1 MVIWGCKV
9 DTDFDVE
16 GRNIHSEKEVSEASL
31 RKALERLGAG
41 QQQGRRSSGAG
52 SGMPHRSAPENRR
65 RRFVQDGQ
73 VVVEHH
79 QPSRHAM
86 RTAASVNT
94 EDQQEI
100 TRLRQL
106 LKIEQRRAED
116 GARDVHEAQ
125 AQIRSIETH
134 LVHAKLH
141 AQELEGVV
149 KEKDSIIL
157 DLNVRLQMQAEQL
170 QARAVQTQEDPI
182 EEVKI
187 QVRKPRKKRVA
198 AETTVEAEDEP
209 QPVQWWKD

>member
-1 MVIWGCKV
+1 
-9 DTDFDVE
+9 
-16 GRNIHSEKEVSEASL
+16 
-31 RKALERLGAG
+31 
-41 QQQGRRSSGAG
+41 
-52 SGMPHRSAPENRR
+52 
-65 RRFVQDGQ
+65 
-73 VVVEHH
+73 
-79 QPSRHAM
+79 M

-116 GARDVHEAQ
+116 GARDVQEAQ

-141 AQELEGVV
+141 AQELEGAV

-182 EEVKI
+182 EQVKI

-198 AETTVEAEDEP
+198 VETTVEAEDEP